1 MSLLS
6 GPAGGLA
13 LETKRRSTLGEE
25 EEEEEGV
32 VEAVGVFL
40 LARLLASPT
49 EQENGAP
56 PSEEVAIFPAVKM
69 AGGVLRASVGPQ
81 AVRRTALVL

>member
-13 LETKRRSTLGEE
+13 LETKRRSTLGE